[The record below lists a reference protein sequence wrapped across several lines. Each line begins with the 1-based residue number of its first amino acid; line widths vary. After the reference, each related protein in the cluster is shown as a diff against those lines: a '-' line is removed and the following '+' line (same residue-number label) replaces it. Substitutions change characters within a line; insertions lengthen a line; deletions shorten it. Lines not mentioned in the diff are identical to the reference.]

1 MSEIVVRPARGIGV
15 VAAVDGTAKAGLVAM
30 LAVAVAAPELGN
42 MADKAAGLR
51 AIAYPVLAFA
61 LPAAWYALWRERAS
75 FPWVADLLV
84 TLTCFTDI
92 LGNHLD
98 LYDRVWWFDDCM
110 HLMNVALLAAAWMLL
125 TMDASAGFGARLER
139 SLALGMTAGV
149 WWEIAEYAAFVSG
162 SSERRTA
169 YGDTLGDLAMGC
181 IGAVLAAYLL
191 HRLASRGRL
200 HAVVPLRSRPAGERT
215 AQLV

>member
-15 VAAVDGTAKAGLVAM
+15 IAAVDGTAKAGLVAM

-51 AIAYPVLAFA
+51 AIAYPMLAFA
-61 LPAAWYALWRERAS
+61 LPAAWYGLWRERTS

-92 LGNHLD
+92 LGNRLD
-98 LYDRVWWFDDCM
+98 LYDGVWWFDDWM
-110 HLMNVALLAAAWMLL
+110 HLMNVALLAAAWVLL
-125 TMDASAGFGARLER
+125 TMDSSVGFAARLER
-139 SLALGMTAGV
+139 SSALGMTAAV

-169 YGDTLGDLAMGC
+169 YEDTLGDLALGC
-181 IGAVLAAYLL
+181 LGAVLAAL
-191 HRLASRGRL
+191 S
-200 HAVVPLRSRPAGERT
+200 T
-215 AQLV
+215 